1 MGWATSQIHPM
12 ILQLGTI
19 PGPGA
24 TGCDPFGCIQACSIR
39 MPSDQHAQLQLADVQ
54 AQASSKIS
62 PWDKIQTSEKHD
74 LKIFMVTLA
83 I

>member
-1 MGWATSQIHPM
+1 
-12 ILQLGTI
+12 
-19 PGPGA
+19 
-24 TGCDPFGCIQACSIR
+24 

-74 LKIFMVTLA
+74 LKMFMLTLA